1 MHRCRQALEALRQ
14 SNPGIVIDDDPT
26 WLERLVQR
34 DLGRELL
41 GVSNPQ
47 ASRWPPGEGI
57 NLTFRMIAVRS

>member
-1 MHRCRQALEALRQ
+1 LEALRQ